1 MTRKITFKTVGVG
14 LFIVALFC
22 RARPSVAVYFAG
34 AALVFIGEAL
44 RLWAA
49 GHLHKNRVVT
59 TTGPYAHVKNP
70 LYLGT
75 LLILLGFCGAARQGA
90 LLLVGLA
97 VFVLYYA
104 PAKRQTEAARLRA
117 LFGAAWADYDQSV
130 PDYVPRWPAYPLRGD
145 QTWMWSRM
153 IGNSEH
159 QTATVVAVGLVLL
172 AARM

>member
-1 MTRKITFKTVGVG
+1 MTRKVTFKTVGVG
-14 LFIVALFC
+14 LFIAALFYW
-22 RARPSVAVYFAG
+22 ARPSGAVYFIG
-34 AALVFIGEAL
+34 AALILTGEAL

-75 LLILLGFCGAARQGA
+75 LLILLGFCGAARQGP
-90 LLLVGLA
+90 LLLAGLA

-104 PAKRQTEAARLRA
+104 PAKKRTEAARLCD
-117 LFGAAWADYDQSV
+117 LFGAEWTNYDRSV
-130 PDYVPRWPAYPLRGD
+130 PDYFPRWRAYPMRSD
-145 QTWMWSRM
+145 QTWTWSRVT
-153 IGNSEH
+153 GNSEH
-159 QTATVVAVGLVLL
+159 QTATVVMVGLVLL